1 MNPTRPAW
9 IDNWCRRELGSTPVE
24 NLLVQQ
30 QMSTVVGLRLADG
43 RCVVVKGRP
52 DERGRAVACV
62 AVQTY
67 LAEAGMPVAR
77 PITPARIVDG
87 FAVHAEEW
95 RPGGEM
101 RRGDEID
108 RARASAQWL
117 ARITDLTGAYPGPP
131 PPASTNPIWV
141 GWNQGAVLWPPARA
155 FDERAKTIPMPPELD
170 DVVRR
175 ARSVLTATGLPD
187 IVGHAD
193 WKTQNLRWEGER
205 MHTVHDWDSLAW
217 VPEAAIVGAASGSFA
232 SAEVPTLAP
241 VASSAAFIEQYQQTR
256 RRVFSV
262 EELHVAWAASI
273 YPAPPT
279 TPAARSFMHTKKW
292 RGRRSVS
299 RPRSDCRWP
308 DHPGDCR
315 WQYHP

>member
-1 MNPTRPAW
+1 M
-9 IDNWCRRELGSTPVE
+9 
-24 NLLVQQ
+24 
-30 QMSTVVGLRLADG
+30 
-43 RCVVVKGRP
+43 
-52 DERGRAVACV
+52 
-62 AVQTY
+62 
-67 LAEAGMPVAR
+67 
-77 PITPARIVDG
+77 
-87 FAVHAEEW
+87 
-95 RPGGEM
+95 
-101 RRGDEID
+101 
-108 RARASAQWL
+108 
-117 ARITDLTGAYPGPP
+117 
-131 PPASTNPIWV
+131 
-141 GWNQGAVLWPPARA
+141 LWPPARA

-193 WKTQNLRWEGER
+193 WETQNLRWEGER